1 MRSLAAIRFSD
12 SAPVP
17 GAPRTLPRVRFW
29 LQVGRRVPGHGSYLG
44 FCDLCV
50 LWRLL
55 GSRIPLPFPALLE
68 PALLKLLSSIFG
80 NNPSQCVNVA
90 IGQFGSMIVQLLPRI
105 PKRTN

>member
-1 MRSLAAIRFSD
+1 MRSLAAISFSD

-29 LQVGRRVPGHGSYLG
+29 LQVGRRVPGHGSYLS

-55 GSRIPLPFPALLE
+55 GSRIPLPFPAFSAMTAFPALLE
-68 PALLKLLSSIFG
+68 PALLKLLSSILG
-80 NNPSQCVNVA
+80 NNAAQRVNIA
-90 IGQFGSMIVQLLPRI
+90 PF
-105 PKRTN
+105 